1 MHSSAI
7 EKDAGVAN
15 FDRFGLFNTIYLLAG
30 GDCTK
35 YDAVFNLSYSEAYLT
50 LARKAEEARYQKRF
64 NEILKNRSA

>member
-1 MHSSAI
+1 MQPSAI
-7 EKDAGVAN
+7 EKDSGVAN

-35 YDAVFNLSYSEAYLT
+35 YDAVFNLSYSEAYMT

-64 NEILKNRSA
+64 NEIISSRNA